1 MFYFCITEIGVI
13 PTLLNISLLL
23 MRARKKEKEKDDI
36 AHKLYLFEMSFYH
49 VMCVTCW
56 DNEG

>member
-1 MFYFCITEIGVI
+1 MVHFCIADIDVI
-13 PTLLNISLLL
+13 PTLLNISLFL
-23 MRARKKEKEKDDI
+23 MSARKKEKEKENI
-36 AHKLYLFEMSFYH
+36 AHKLYLYELSFYH